1 MFVALESSLCSF
13 LHDLV
18 VMPRDRAL
26 VLGNRQDTFKMTLFR
41 GECCKF
47 DLFYLFLPIFTY

>member
-47 DLFYLFLPIFTY
+47 DLFYLLLPIFTY